1 MLDICQLLSHDK
13 QQNIITYKSLAAFTD
28 TVRVKTPDTYETNRR
43 TDWNDTERLQSNMKH
58 HYTT

>member
-43 TDWNDTERLQSNMKH
+43 TDWNDTASYRTAAK
-58 HYTT
+58 